1 MTTALVIRLVLLMT
15 LMPGSC
21 YAEAIAA
28 LLGDLPL
35 GPWHRRYRVPT
46 PAMACTW
53 RDTVGAAPLEQLR
66 DKMLAGIDAEHRD
79 RD

>member
-1 MTTALVIRLVLLMT
+1 MVIRLVLLMT

-35 GPWHRRYRVPT
+35 VPWHRPYRVP
-46 PAMACTW
+46 
-53 RDTVGAAPLEQLR
+53 G
-66 DKMLAGIDAEHRD
+66 
-79 RD
+79 